1 MSEQMIYHTTD
12 DNHVIAIHY
21 WPCKAQ
27 ASKGTVIWLHGMS
40 EHGARYQNLASI
52 LNAAGWHLYCP
63 DHRGHGASIS
73 DTCPA
78 GHIGDQHGWQH
89 LMNDVASVIHLAKEK
104 HPQLPVVLGGHSMGS
119 FVALGAA
126 EQLGDTLAGLVLCAS
141 DYHPGA
147 YYRLMGLPVRFERMR
162 QGKRNPSPVIRKLTF
177 GTWATRIPEA
187 TTEFDWLSGNPEE
200 VKRYIDDPLC
210 GFDCSTETWMQ
221 LVTAMRRIQSI
232 AGLSELPETLP
243 VLLLGGEQDPMSDNG
258 KGMMALEKVLHAM
271 KQPLQTHF
279 WPEGRHEILNDHCRA
294 EVEQAI
300 IDWLAECTE

>member
-1 MSEQMIYHTTD
+1 MIYHTTD